1 MPSQTFFRL
10 PVEKQEALLEAAK
23 REFTKASFHEASIN
37 QMIKDAGI
45 SRGSFYMYFESKE
58 DIYFYL
64 LKHYQETLYQVMIHT
79 LDDHGGDLIE
89 MFINVFDY
97 MLDHYYQAE
106 MPFFRKVIANLD
118 FRSESFLFPK
128 MPLEERT
135 RLRDEL
141 LTKID
146 TSKLNLKDGITVW
159 DLFHLLQMVTIH
171 SLMLLLKGNVTLDEA
186 KRRQKNE
193 MYLLKEGLYK

>member
-1 MPSQTFFRL
+1 
-10 PVEKQEALLEAAK
+10 
-23 REFTKASFHEASIN
+23 
-37 QMIKDAGI
+37 
-45 SRGSFYMYFESKE
+45 
-58 DIYFYL
+58 
-64 LKHYQETLYQVMIHT
+64 MIHT

-106 MPFFRKVIANLD
+106 MPFFRKVIANLN